1 MIRRP
6 PRSTLFPY
14 TTLFRSVFLPSF
26 VFVAVV
32 YPFVPRL
39 RQSPWTS
46 AFLDGANAAAVGLM
60 IAVTWQLGVTSIV
73 DALTAAL
80 ALVAAVLLIHF
91 KVSSVW
97 LVLGGAIIGYT
108 WRLVAFA

>member
-1 MIRRP
+1 MAVDWLHFSGVAAWIGG
-6 PRSTLFPY
+6 LFS
-14 TTLFRSVFLPSF
+14 LI
-26 VFVAVV
+26 

-73 DALTAAL
+73 DILTAAL
-80 ALVAAVLLIHF
+80 ALVAAVLLIRF
-91 KVSSVW
+91 RVNSVW
-97 LVLGGAIIGYT
+97 LVLGGAVIGYT
-108 WRLVAFA
+108 WRQLAFA